1 MGQAVGTGRP
11 VGSAGRIGEDVG
23 VATTPTSRALRP
35 LPRPPT
41 RRQVSYLRRIVRDP
55 QPVLDELR
63 AAYGP
68 VVGLGAGP
76 ARLAVVGDP
85 EAVRDVLFAPV
96 TSFRWGHRFNV
107 LGTVVGRE
115 SMIVSDG
122 ADHRRRRGAVQ
133 AGFGR
138 RRLNRWIPMIVER
151 TDAAVDGLGLDD
163 DAGGREIDLA
173 PVGRGIV
180 LEVAVRSLF
189 GARLGDRAQQ
199 IGELFRRPQAYL
211 ESPAYRQLPHPFPF
225 GARGNV
231 KADRR
236 GLDAIIDAEI
246 AQRRAG
252 PRGEAHDVLETLV
265 DERTLTDGEIRDQ
278 VVTLLGAGYDT
289 TAASL
294 AWMLW
299 RVALTPGLWDRL
311 GHEADR
317 VLGTTAPGDLDDSTL
332 ARLDLA
338 HRVMRETTRLHPAG
352 AISPR
357 EAVVDVPVG
366 GFVVPKGTLIL
377 WSAHLAGRDPDAW
390 EDPLRFDPDRF
401 VGMSPERAAL
411 ADAAWVP
418 FGRGPRNCIGFMLAQ
433 MELTLIVARLA
444 QRLHIEPIGSSVP
457 RPVGMVVNRPTGGAP
472 MHVARR
478 S

>member
-107 LGTVVGRE
+107 LGSVVGRE

-122 ADHRRRRGAVQ
+122 ADHRRRRGVVQ

-163 DAGGREIDLA
+163 DAGGRDDR
-173 PVGRGIV
+173 PRPGRPGRRARDRRP
-180 LEVAVRSLF
+180 LAVRRAA
-189 GARLGDRAQQ
+189 GATGRDE

-225 GARGNV
+225 GARGHV

-252 PRGEAHDVLETLV
+252 PTGEAHDVLETLV

-317 VLGTTAPGDLDDSTL
+317 VLR
-332 ARLDLA
+332 ARPRPA
-338 HRVMRETTRLHPAG
+338 TSTTRR
-352 AISPR
+352 S
-357 EAVVDVPVG
+357 
-366 GFVVPKGTLIL
+366 
-377 WSAHLAGRDPDAW
+377 
-390 EDPLRFDPDRF
+390 
-401 VGMSPERAAL
+401 RAS
-411 ADAAWVP
+411 
-418 FGRGPRNCIGFMLAQ
+418 
-433 MELTLIVARLA
+433 T
-444 QRLHIEPIGSSVP
+444 S
-457 RPVGMVVNRPTGGAP
+457 PTG
-472 MHVARR
+472 
-478 S
+478 